1 MLAFDLSVEKL
12 FFAADVKT
20 LLLRRMAAP
29 YYSPCYA
36 ATLHKT

>member
-29 YYSPCYA
+29 YSPYYA